1 MAGTFPP
8 VQLGLEGRRAIVT
21 GASRGIGAAVAA
33 ALSAE
38 GARVG
43 MVART
48 ASDLDARAADIVTAG
63 GPPPVVAVADLSTAQ
78 GVHTG
83 LARCIESLGGVDILV
98 NNAGAS
104 PFGTIDQLNDE
115 QWQHAFDLKFMGY
128 LRCMREVLPRMRAQH
143 HGRIVNIGGVAGMR
157 ASAGYALAAL
167 NAGLIHLTRST
178 AELVA
183 ADGVTVISVHPG
195 PTLTDRILSAF
206 APGAAQAGLEPVD
219 YATQVVARDI
229 PVGRLGTPEEVA
241 AGVVFVV
248 SDRAALVTG
257 GGLSI
262 DGGTARGLVG
272 G

>member
-1 MAGTFPP
+1 

-33 ALSAE
+33 ALADE
-38 GARVG
+38 GCHVAL
-43 MVART
+43 VART
-48 ASDLDARAADIVTAG
+48 GADLEARAASIAAAG
-63 GPPPVVAVADLSTAQ
+63 GKPPVVSVADLSSAD
-78 GVHTG
+78 GVRAG
-83 LARCIESLGGVDILV
+83 LGRCIDALGGVDILV

-104 PFGTIDQLNDE
+104 PFGTIDQLDDE
-115 QWQHAFDLKFMGY
+115 QWQGAFDLKFMGY
-128 LRCMREVLPRMRAQH
+128 LRCMKAVLPHMRAQH
-143 HGRIVNIGGVAGMR
+143 RGRIVNIGGVAGMR

-195 PTLTDRILSAF
+195 PTLTDRILTAF
-206 APGAAQAGLEPVD
+206 APGAAKAGLDPTE
-219 YATQVVARDI
+219 YATRVVARDI
-229 PVGRLGTPEEVA
+229 PAGRLGTPEEVA

-248 SDRAALVTG
+248 SDQAALVTG